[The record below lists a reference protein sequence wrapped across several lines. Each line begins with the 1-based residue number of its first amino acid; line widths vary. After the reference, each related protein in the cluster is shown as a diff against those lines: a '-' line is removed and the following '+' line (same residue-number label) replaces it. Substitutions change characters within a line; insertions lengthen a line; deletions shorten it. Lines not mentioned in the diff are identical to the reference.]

1 MTRDLGLTSGAVCAI
16 IRNRIVTNGYKFATM
31 KGTWIMNRIRYWGL
45 RMLCLAL
52 CLACLVNTVPP
63 VQAVAEAPAAVSEYI
78 NTCLIYNGPSAGYAV
93 IGRMEDGTAVT
104 VLGQRE
110 SYYKIDCYD
119 MIGYIAVS
127 QVAQR
132 ENGEYYIQCAPESS
146 HTQTM
151 VCRNVAD
158 ALLLRAAVLEL
169 ARQQLGD
176 PYVYGGERP
185 GAFDCSGLTSYV
197 YGQNGYQIQR
207 GCSGQLQNGLIVS
220 REGLQVGD
228 LIFFR
233 STGSAYLSD
242 HVGIYVGDGQIIHA
256 GNNGVCYA
264 SLDGSWF
271 VENYLC
277 ARRIVTVSAQA
288 IDPAP
293 AAAVQ
298 SLLRSS
304 PSAGIRTAR

>member
-1 MTRDLGLTSGAVCAI
+1 MIGTRP
-16 IRNRIVTNGYKFATM
+16 
-31 KGTWIMNRIRYWGL
+31 WGL

-52 CLACLVNTVPP
+52 CLASFLTAMPP
-63 VQAVAEAPAAVSEYI
+63 VQAVADASAEILEYI
-78 NTCLIYNGPSAGYAV
+78 NTCLIYRGPSAGYAV

-104 VLGQRE
+104 VLGQRG
-110 SYYKIDCYD
+110 SYYQIDCYD
-119 MIGYIAVS
+119 MTGYIAVS
-127 QVAQR
+127 QVQQR
-132 ENGEYYIQCAPESS
+132 ENGEYYIRCDSESS
-146 HTQTM
+146 QTAAM
-151 VCRNVAD
+151 ECRNVAD
-158 ALLLRAAVLEL
+158 ALLLRSAVLEL

-176 PYVYGGERP
+176 PYVYGGKRP

-207 GCSGQLQNGLIVS
+207 GCTGQLQGGLIVS

-233 STGSAYLSD
+233 SSDSQYLAS

-256 GNNGVCYA
+256 GNSGVCYA

-277 ARRIVTVSAQA
+277 ARRIITVSAQA

-298 SLLRSS
+298 SLLNST
-304 PSAGIRTAR
+304 PSAGMRTAK

>member
-1 MTRDLGLTSGAVCAI
+1 
-16 IRNRIVTNGYKFATM
+16 
-31 KGTWIMNRIRYWGL
+31 MNRTQHWGL

-52 CLACLVNTVPP
+52 CLACLVTALPP
-63 VQAVAEAPAAVSEYI
+63 VQAVTEAPAESLEYVK
-78 NTCLIYNGPSAGYAV
+78 TCLVYYGPSAGYAV
-93 IGRMEDGTAVT
+93 IGQMEDGTAVT
-104 VLGQRE
+104 VLGQRG

-119 MIGYIAVS
+119 MTGYIAVS
-127 QVAQR
+127 QVKQR
-132 ENGEYYIQCAPESS
+132 ENGEYYIQCDPDST
-146 HTQTM
+146 HTVAM
-151 VCRNVAD
+151 ACRNMAD
-158 ALLLRAAVLEL
+158 ALLLRSAVLEL

-176 PYVYGGERP
+176 PYVYGAARP

-207 GCSGQLQNGLIVS
+207 GASGQMSDGLIVS

-233 STGSAYLSD
+233 STDSQYLAS

-256 GNNGVCYA
+256 GNDGVCYA
-264 SLDGSWF
+264 SLDGAWF

-277 ARRIVTVSAQA
+277 ARRIITVSAQA
-288 IDPAP
+288 LDPAP

-298 SLLRSS
+298 SLLSS
-304 PSAGIRTAR
+304 TPSTGIRTAR